1 MQQAFITAQTGFPEV
16 LVAQKVK
23 YCLYARKSTEQDE
36 KQALSIDS
44 QIKEMMAIAERDG
57 LEIVDIR
64 REAHSAKDSGQR
76 PIFKELLEDIRRG
89 RYTGILTWAP
99 DRLSRNAGDLGS
111 VVDLMDEKKL
121 IEIRTYGQ
129 QFRNSPNE
137 KFLLMILCSQAK
149 LENDNKSIN
158 VKRGLKTRCEMGLWP
173 AQAPTG
179 YIKEKRMDRKCQT
192 LIDPDRASIVKKI
205 FEKAAYEKW
214 SGRKIYHWLKFD
226 LNFRSIASNKNLTL
240 SNIYMM
246 LGNPFYYGVFE
257 YPRKS
262 GNFYTG
268 RHEPIINKELFELV
282 QEQVKSQALRTQE
295 PKEFAFTKMM
305 TCGLCGSGVCAD
317 EKFKK
322 LKDGSVN
329 RHIYYGCTRSKDK
342 NCKCGYIN
350 EIELIQQFEKL
361 IEQVNI
367 NEIGMK
373 EKIKYEVERIKRFN
387 QSVLNIKQHIQI
399 KDVDIR
405 DYAKFILKDGSI
417 EEKRELLT
425 CFKSKILLKEK
436 QIYLP

>member
-16 LVAQKVK
+16 LVAQKVR

-76 PIFKELLEDIRRG
+76 PVFKELLEDIRRG

-99 DRLSRNAGDLGS
+99 DRLSRNASDLGS

>member
-1 MQQAFITAQTGFPEV
+1 
-16 LVAQKVK
+16 
-23 YCLYARKSTEQDE
+23 
-36 KQALSIDS
+36 
-44 QIKEMMAIAERDG
+44 
-57 LEIVDIR
+57 
-64 REAHSAKDSGQR
+64 
-76 PIFKELLEDIRRG
+76 
-89 RYTGILTWAP
+89 
-99 DRLSRNAGDLGS
+99 
-111 VVDLMDEKKL
+111 
-121 IEIRTYGQ
+121 
-129 QFRNSPNE
+129 
-137 KFLLMILCSQAK
+137 MILCSQAK

-387 QSVLNIKQHIQI
+387 QSVLNIKQQIQI